1 MEMIQI
7 PQKEI
12 QSEMFCIDNDYDF
25 ADMLEKLLGYEVGQ
39 YARDLAKG
47 FEEAD
52 ALADEV
58 IPLEDEN
65 EELKKQLKEKQ
76 HTFTFVFGKE

>member
-39 YARDLAKG
+39 YARKLAIA

-52 ALADEV
+52 AYVDYLY
-58 IPLEDEN
+58 PLEDEN
-65 EELKKQLKEKQ
+65 DELKKQLKKKR